1 MITVTVRWGDNY
13 ADIEFPCTDSEL
25 QSKLEQLHPAAPHS
39 DSIFILSVQEPT
51 ALSVLE
57 DQFLDL
63 DELNYLAKR
72 MDSFDM
78 NELFQFYAA
87 AHHESYHEP
96 KDLINLT
103 FNLPCY
109 TVIQNLSSMEA
120 VGKAHY
126 LTIHGAMSREEQRRT
141 DFAAIGRELIRS
153 GKGRATEFGLLFRN
167 DEIPFEEVYD
177 GTVFPDYDYSG
188 DSLVTAAAQYNGKT
202 EYLYLPCDSLAITKA
217 MYRLG
222 AGSVSDL
229 SFTLEDIGTNSPA
242 WFDRLKQILS
252 DEGIYEANS
261 VVESINSA
269 DMNLDK
275 LTAVIAYAGRT
286 DAASIV
292 AIAERMDDFVFI
304 PGAVDESDV
313 SHYFLDHNSEYTLH
327 PDLEDFFDHQRFGEH
342 LAAEYDGRFTDGG
355 FVCMNDNCTLEE
367 ILRPVDEESIT
378 LGGM

>member
-13 ADIEFPCTDSEL
+13 SDIEFPCSDSEL
-25 QSKLEQLHPAAPHS
+25 RSKLEQLHPAALHS

-51 ALSVLE
+51 ALSVLG

-78 NELFQFYAA
+78 KELCQFYAA
-87 AHHESYHEP
+87 AQHEGFHDLR
-96 KDLINLT
+96 DLINLT

-109 TVIQNLSSMEA
+109 TVVQNLSSMEA
-120 VGKAHY
+120 VGKVHY
-126 LTIHGAMSREEQRRT
+126 LTIHGAMSRDEQQRT

-177 GTVFPDYDYSG
+177 GTVFPDYDYNG
-188 DSLVTAAAQYNGKT
+188 ESLVTAAAQYNGKI
-202 EYLYLPCDSLAITKA
+202 EHLYLPCDSLAITKA

-229 SFTLEDIGTNSPA
+229 NFTLEDISTNSPA
-242 WFDRLKQILS
+242 WFDRLKQILT
-252 DEGIYEANS
+252 DEGIYEVNR
-261 VVESINSA
+261 VVEAINSA

-275 LTAVIAYAGRT
+275 LTALIAYAGRT
-286 DAASIV
+286 DAASIA
-292 AIAERMDDFVFI
+292 AIAERMEDFVFI
-304 PGAVDESDV
+304 PGAADESDV
-313 SHYFLDHNSEYTLH
+313 SRYFIERNREYTLH
-327 PDLEDFFDHQRFGEH
+327 PDLEDFFDHQMFGEH
-342 LAAEYDGRFTDGG
+342 LATEYDGRFIDGG

>member
-72 MDSFDM
+72 MDGFDM

-87 AHHESYHEP
+87 AQHESYHEP

-109 TVIQNLSSMEA
+109 TVVQNLSSMEA
-120 VGKAHY
+120 VGKTHY
-126 LTIHGAMSREEQRRT
+126 LTVNGAMSREEQQRT

-153 GKGRATEFGLLFRN
+153 GKGKATEFGLLFRN
-167 DEIPFEEVYD
+167 EEIAFEEVYD

-188 DSLVTAAAQYNGKT
+188 ESLVTAAAQYNGKT

-229 SFTLEDIGTNSPA
+229 TFTLEDISTNSPA
-242 WFDRLKQILS
+242 WFDRLKQILT
-252 DEGIYEANS
+252 DVGIYEANR
-261 VVESINSA
+261 VVEAINSA

-275 LTAVIAYAGRT
+275 LTALIAYAGRT

-313 SHYFLDHNSEYTLH
+313 SRYFIERNSEYTLH
-327 PDLEDFFDHQRFGEH
+327 PDLENFFDHQRFGEH
-342 LAAEYDGRFTDGG
+342 LTAQYDSRFVDGG
-355 FVCMNDNCTLEE
+355 FVCMNDNCTLDE
-367 ILRPVDEESIT
+367 ILRPVDEEAIT

>member
-188 DSLVTAAAQYNGKT
+188 ESLVTAAAQYNGKT

-229 SFTLEDIGTNSPA
+229 NFTLEDISTNSPA
-242 WFDRLKQILS
+242 WFDRLKQILT
-252 DEGIYEANS
+252 DEGIYEANR
-261 VVESINSA
+261 VVEAINSA

-275 LTAVIAYAGRT
+275 LTALIAYAGRT

-292 AIAERMDDFVFI
+292 AIAERVEDFVFI
-304 PGAVDESDV
+304 PGAADESDV
-313 SHYFLDHNSEYTLH
+313 SRYFIERNSEYTLH

-342 LAAEYDGRFTDGG
+342 LATEYDGRFIDGG
-355 FVCMNDNCTLEE
+355 FVCMNDSCTLEE
-367 ILRPVDEESIT
+367 ILRPVDEETIT
-378 LGGM
+378 FGGM

>member
-87 AHHESYHEP
+87 AQHEGFHDP
-96 KDLINLT
+96 RDLINLT

-109 TVIQNLSSMEA
+109 TVVQNLSSMEA

-126 LTIHGAMSREEQRRT
+126 LTIHGAISREEQQRI

-188 DSLVTAAAQYNGKT
+188 ESLVTAAAQYNGKT

-229 SFTLEDIGTNSPA
+229 NFTLEDISTNSPA

-275 LTAVIAYAGRT
+275 LTAVITYAGRT

-292 AIAERMDDFVFI
+292 AIAERMEDFVFI
-304 PGAVDESDV
+304 PGAADESDV
-313 SHYFLDHNSEYTLH
+313 SRYFLDRNSEYTLH
-327 PDLEDFFDHQRFGEH
+327 PDLEDFFDHQQFGEH
-342 LAAEYDGRFTDGG
+342 LVAEYDGRFVDGG
-355 FVCMNDNCTLEE
+355 FVCMNDSCTLEE
-367 ILRPVDEESIT
+367 ILRPVDEETIT

>member
-72 MDSFDM
+72 MDSYDL

-87 AHHESYHEP
+87 AQHEGFHDP
-96 KDLINLT
+96 RDLINLT
-103 FNLPCY
+103 FNLPRY
-109 TVIQNLSSMEA
+109 TVVQNLSSMEA
-120 VGKAHY
+120 IGKTHY
-126 LTIHGAMSREEQRRT
+126 LTINGAMSRDEQRRT

-292 AIAERMDDFVFI
+292 AIAERVEDFVFI
-304 PGAVDESDV
+304 PGAADESDV
-313 SHYFLDHNSEYTLH
+313 SRYFIDQNSEYTLH
-327 PDLEDFFDHQRFGEH
+327 PDLEDFFDHQLFGEH
-342 LAAEYDGRFTDGG
+342 LAAKYDGRFTDGG
-355 FVCMNDNCTLEE
+355 FVCMNDSCTLEE
-367 ILRPVDEESIT
+367 ILRPVEEETIT

>member
-13 ADIEFPCTDSEL
+13 VDIEFPCTDSEL
-25 QSKLEQLHPAAPHS
+25 QSNLEQLHPAAPHS

-87 AHHESYHEP
+87 AQHESYHEP
-96 KDLINLT
+96 RDLINLT

-188 DSLVTAAAQYNGKT
+188 ESLVTAAAQYNGKT

-229 SFTLEDIGTNSPA
+229 NFTLEDISTNSPA
-242 WFDRLKQILS
+242 WFDRLKQILT
-252 DEGIYEANS
+252 DEGIYEANR
-261 VVESINSA
+261 VVEAINSA

-275 LTAVIAYAGRT
+275 LTALIAYAGRT

-292 AIAERMDDFVFI
+292 AIAERVEDFVFI
-304 PGAVDESDV
+304 PGAADESDV
-313 SHYFLDHNSEYTLH
+313 SRYFIERNSEYTLH
-327 PDLEDFFDHQRFGEH
+327 PDLEDFFDHQQFGEH
-342 LAAEYDGRFTDGG
+342 LAAEYEGRFVDGG

-367 ILRPVDEESIT
+367 ILRPVEEETIT

>member
-51 ALSVLE
+51 ALAALE
-57 DQFLDL
+57 DQFLNL

-87 AHHESYHEP
+87 AQHERFHEP
-96 KDLINLT
+96 RDLINLT
-103 FNLPCY
+103 FNLPRY
-109 TVIQNLSSMEA
+109 TVVQNLSSMEA

-126 LTIHGAMSREEQRRT
+126 LTVNGAMSRNEEQRT

-153 GKGRATEFGLLFRN
+153 GKGAATEFGLLFRN
-167 DEIPFEEVYD
+167 DEIPFQEVYD
-177 GTVFPDYDYSG
+177 GTVFPEYDYSG
-188 DSLVTAAAQYNGKT
+188 ESLVTAAAEYNGKT
-202 EYLYLPCDSLAITKA
+202 EYLSLPCDSLAITKA

-222 AGSVSDL
+222 AASVSDL
-229 SFTLEDIGTNSPA
+229 SFQLEDIGTNSPA
-242 WFDRLKQILS
+242 WFDRLKQILT
-252 DEGIYEANS
+252 DEGIYETNR

-275 LTAVIAYAGRT
+275 LTAVISYAGRS
-286 DAASIV
+286 DAAAIA
-292 AIAERMDDFVFI
+292 AIAERIDDFIFI
-304 PGAVDESDV
+304 PGAVDESDI
-313 SHYFLDHNSEYTLH
+313 SHYFIDRNSEYTLH
-327 PDLEDFFDHQRFGEH
+327 PDLEDFFDHRQFGEH
-342 LAAEYDGRFTDGG
+342 LTAQFDGRFVDGG
-355 FVCMNDNCTLEE
+355 FVCMNDACTLEE
-367 ILRPVDEESIT
+367 ILRPVDEETIT

>member
-13 ADIEFPCTDSEL
+13 ADIEFPCSDSEL
-25 QSKLEQLHPAAPHS
+25 QVKLEQLHPAAPHS

-87 AHHESYHEP
+87 AQYEGFHDP

-109 TVIQNLSSMEA
+109 TVVQNLSSMEA
-120 VGKAHY
+120 IGKTHY
-126 LTIHGAMSREEQRRT
+126 LTIQGAMSREEQQRT

-167 DEIPFEEVYD
+167 EEILFEEVYD

-188 DSLVTAAAQYNGKT
+188 ESLVTASAQYNGKN
-202 EYLYLPCDSLAITKA
+202 EYLYLPCDILTITKA

-229 SFTLEDIGTNSPA
+229 NFTLEDISTNSPA
-242 WFDRLKQILS
+242 WFDRLKQILT
-252 DEGIYEANS
+252 DEGIYEANR

-275 LTAVIAYAGRT
+275 LTALIAYAGRT
-286 DAASIV
+286 DATSIA
-292 AIAERMDDFVFI
+292 AIAERMEDFVFI
-304 PGAVDESDV
+304 PGAADESNV
-313 SHYFLDHNSEYTLH
+313 SRYFIERNSEYTLH
-327 PDLEDFFDHQRFGEH
+327 PDLEDFFDHRRFGEH
-342 LAAEYDGRFTDGG
+342 LAAEYDGRFIDGG

-367 ILRPVDEESIT
+367 ILRPIDEEAIT
-378 LGGM
+378 LGGF

>member
-51 ALSVLE
+51 ALAVLE

-63 DELNYLAKR
+63 DELNFLAKR

-87 AHHESYHEP
+87 AQYEGYHEP

-109 TVIQNLSSMEA
+109 TVVQNLSSMEA

-126 LTIHGAMSREEQRRT
+126 LTIHGAMSRDEQRHT
-141 DFAAIGRELIRS
+141 DFAAVGRELIRS

-167 DEIPFEEVYD
+167 DEISFEEVYD

-188 DSLVTAAAQYNGKT
+188 ESLVTAAAQYNGKT

-229 SFTLEDIGTNSPA
+229 SFTMEDISTNSPA
-242 WFDRLKQILS
+242 WFDRLKQILA
-252 DEGIYEANS
+252 DEGIYEANR
-261 VVESINSA
+261 VVEAINSA

-275 LTAVIAYAGRT
+275 LTALISYAGRSDT
-286 DAASIV
+286 ASIV
-292 AIAERMDDFVFI
+292 AIAERMEDFVFI
-304 PGAVDESDV
+304 PGAADESAV
-313 SHYFLDHNSEYTLH
+313 SRYFIDRNSEYTLH
-327 PDLEDFFDHQRFGEH
+327 PDLEDFFDHQLFGEH
-342 LAAEYDGRFTDGG
+342 LAAEYDGRFVDGG
-355 FVCMNDNCTLEE
+355 FVCMNNNCTLEE
-367 ILRPVDEESIT
+367 ILRPVDEEAIT
-378 LGGM
+378 LGGF

>member
-25 QSKLEQLHPAAPHS
+25 QSKLQQLHPAAPHS

-72 MDSFDM
+72 IDGFDM

-87 AHHESYHEP
+87 AQHESYHEP

-126 LTIHGAMSREEQRRT
+126 LTIHGAMSREEQSRT

-222 AGSVSDL
+222 VGSVSDL
-229 SFTLEDIGTNSPA
+229 SFTLEDISTNSPA
-242 WFDRLKQILS
+242 WFDRLKQILA
-252 DEGIYEANS
+252 DEGIYEANR
-261 VVESINSA
+261 VVEAINSA
-269 DMNLDK
+269 DMNPGK
-275 LTAVIAYAGRT
+275 LTALIAYAGRT
-286 DAASIV
+286 DAASIA
-292 AIAERMDDFVFI
+292 AIAERMEDFVFI
-304 PGAVDESDV
+304 PGAADESDV
-313 SHYFLDHNSEYTLH
+313 SRYFLDRNREYTLH
-327 PDLEDFFDHQRFGEH
+327 PDLEDFFDHHLFGEH
-342 LAAEYDGRFTDGG
+342 LAAEYDGRFIDGG

-367 ILRPVDEESIT
+367 ILRSVDEEAIT
-378 LGGM
+378 LGGF

>member
-13 ADIEFPCTDSEL
+13 TDIEFPCSDSEL

-51 ALSVLE
+51 ALAVLE

-87 AHHESYHEP
+87 AQYERFHEP
-96 KDLINLT
+96 RDLINLT
-103 FNLPCY
+103 FNLPRY
-109 TVIQNLSSMEA
+109 TVVQNLSNMEA
-120 VGKAHY
+120 IGKTHY
-126 LTIHGAMSREEQRRT
+126 LTINGAMSREDLQRT

-153 GKGRATEFGLLFRN
+153 GKGTATEFGLLFRN

-177 GTVFPDYDYSG
+177 GTVFPDYDYNG
-188 DSLVTAAAQYNGKT
+188 ESLVTAAAEYNGKT

-222 AGSVSDL
+222 AGSVIEL
-229 SFTLEDIGTNSPA
+229 SFTLEDISTNNPA
-242 WFDRLKQILS
+242 WFDRLKQILN
-252 DEGIYEANS
+252 DEGIYEANR

-275 LTAVIAYAGRT
+275 LTAVISYSGRS
-286 DAASIV
+286 DAAAIT
-292 AIAERMDDFVFI
+292 AIAERINDFIFI

-313 SHYFLDHNSEYTLH
+313 SHYFLDHNNEYTLH
-327 PDLEDFFDHQRFGEH
+327 PDLEDFFDHQLFGEH
-342 LAAEYDGRFTDGG
+342 LVAEYDGRFVDGG
-355 FVCMNDNCTLEE
+355 FVCTNDSCTLEE
-367 ILRPVDEESIT
+367 ILRPVDEEDIT
-378 LGGM
+378 LGGL

>member
-13 ADIEFPCTDSEL
+13 ADIEFPCSDSEL
-25 QSKLEQLHPAAPHS
+25 QAKLEQLHPAAPHS

-87 AHHESYHEP
+87 TQYERFHEP
-96 KDLINLT
+96 RGLINLT
-103 FNLPCY
+103 FNLPRY
-109 TVIQNLSSMEA
+109 TVVQNLSNMEA
-120 VGKAHY
+120 IGKTHY
-126 LTIHGAMSREEQRRT
+126 LTINGTMPREDQQRT
-141 DFAAIGRELIRS
+141 DFASIGRALIRS
-153 GKGRATEFGLLFRN
+153 GNGRATEFGLLFRN
-167 DEIPFEEVYD
+167 DEIPFEEAYD

-188 DSLVTAAAQYNGKT
+188 ESLVTASAQYNGKT
-202 EYLYLPCDSLAITKA
+202 EYLHLPCDSLAITKA

-222 AGSVSDL
+222 AGSVNDL
-229 SFTLEDIGTNSPA
+229 SFTMEDINTNSPA
-242 WFDRLKQILS
+242 WFNRLKQILT
-252 DEGIYEANS
+252 DEGIYEANR

-286 DAASIV
+286 DAA
-292 AIAERMDDFVFI
+292 AIAAIADRIDDFIFI
-304 PGAVDESDV
+304 PGATDESDV
-313 SHYFLDHNSEYTLH
+313 SHYFIDRNSEYTLH
-327 PDLEDFFDHQRFGEH
+327 PDLEDFFDHHQFGEH
-342 LAAEYDGRFTDGG
+342 LVAEYDGRFVDGG
-355 FVCMNDNCTLEE
+355 FVCMNDSCTL
-367 ILRPVDEESIT
+367 
-378 LGGM
+378 

>member
-1 MITVTVRWGDNY
+1 MIAVTVRWGDNY
-13 ADIEFPCTDSEL
+13 TDIEFPYTDSEL
-25 QSKLEQLHPAAPHS
+25 QSKLEHLHPAAPYS

-87 AHHESYHEP
+87 VQHEGFREP

-109 TVIQNLSSMEA
+109 TVVQNLSSMAE
-120 VGKAHY
+120 VGKTHY
-126 LTIHGAMSREEQRRT
+126 LTVHGAMSRDEEQRT
-141 DFAAIGRELIRS
+141 DFGTIGRELIRA

-167 DEIPFEEVYD
+167 EEIPFEEIYD

-188 DSLVTAAAQYNGKT
+188 ESLVTAAAQYNGKT
-202 EYLYLPCDSLAITKA
+202 EYLYLPCDSLSITKA

-222 AGSVSDL
+222 AAFVGDL
-229 SFTLEDIGTNSPA
+229 SFTLEDISINSPA
-242 WFDRLKQILS
+242 WFDRLKQILT
-252 DEGIYEANS
+252 DEGIYEANRA
-261 VVESINSA
+261 VEAINSA
-269 DMNLDK
+269 DVNLDK
-275 LTAVIAYAGRT
+275 LTALIAYAGRS
-286 DAASIV
+286 DAASIA
-292 AIAERMDDFVFI
+292 AIAEHMEDFTFI
-304 PGAVDESDV
+304 PGAADESDV
-313 SHYFLDHNSEYTLH
+313 SHYFVDRNSEYTLH
-327 PDLEDFFDHQRFGEH
+327 PDLEDFFDHQRFGEY
-342 LAAEYDGRFTDGG
+342 LTAEYDGRFVDGG

-367 ILRPVDEESIT
+367 ILCPDEEESIT